1 MSIFE
6 FFSRD
11 AGRKRREYLE
21 DVVGGAIESFIP
33 PNLRPA
39 AEFVSQANPV
49 VGMGNA
55 MSESRIVFDPEQTVE
70 ARKRAALNMGTEMAI
85 ALTPAALARLGYM
98 TAPVALAETFA
109 TPAAEGAKE
118 AARGL
123 MSDVQYAARSATEGD
138 LPGIMQA
145 FTPSREPVGAVN
157 AQITGADVAN
167 TAGSGMLFRGQSPVP
182 GTEKQLERAIEEV
195 PELENVLPYLT
206 PEEAATITFRS
217 APNLE
222 AAFRATN
229 PSDLVGAA
237 VGGQGKLGWY
247 KESANALSTV
257 FGDDMRRFSTL
268 LAAMSPQTS
277 VEMNLENAVRTW
289 ANWVKAGRPKDPNE
303 ILDIMGRSV
312 LGDKGSD
319 SVLDAW
325 KNNSIRALSAAEGT
339 PGDDFRL
346 SGPKVDSFG
355 FATSGDLDRF
365 TNDAWQANLTG
376 VPQALFARSS
386 GKSLPGYSAGYLG
399 SSAAGRKA
407 AEQMS
412 NILGEEIMPS
422 EVQETAWSFGK
433 ALYEQ
438 MAEGMPQGG
447 PSALQI
453 YQEGLLSPERITD
466 VPDFASLLQ
475 QERYGGPLRELG
487 YGTNIDEAAR
497 AAQRIGTRDISAAGG
512 VEGAEAVARR
522 LDALYQHRQFVSE
535 TAPFRNGS
543 FSASRTNGSRSGLV
557 LPYGEPSGRLVPLSF
572 GASGKA
578 LAPTSEFSQL
588 LSKRNT
594 NAPEFYKLGAEAKN
608 RTAFVNTMKNN
619 QASRGII
626 GKSVDIYSA
635 NQYKGY
641 KLFNTSDGKA
651 GFAIAPD
658 GELASVV
665 AEKGSHGGFSDAA
678 LSAAVQN
685 GAKWLNA
692 YDTVLPGKYA
702 KFGFKP
708 VARLR
713 FDENILKNDIGEKD
727 AEEFMK
733 TLKGF
738 NNGKPDLVF
747 MVFDPNFSDTVAN
760 NVGGRFAKDYDEAM
774 KFVQQAIDRLEK

>member
-11 AGRKRREYLE
+11 AGRKRREYLD
-21 DVVGGAIESFIP
+21 DVVGGVIESFIP

-49 VGMGNA
+49 VGIGNA
-55 MSESRIVFDPEQTVE
+55 MSESRIVFDPEQTAE
-70 ARKRAALNMGTEMAI
+70 ARRRAALNMGTEMAI

-123 MSDVQYAARSATEGD
+123 ISDVQYAAKSATQGD
-138 LPGIMQA
+138 LPGVVEA
-145 FTPSREPVGAVN
+145 FTPSREPIGAAG
-157 AQITGADVAN
+157 AQITGADMAN
-167 TAGSGMLFRGQSPVP
+167 TAGANMLFRGQSPVP

-512 VEGAEAVARR
+512 IEGAEAVARR
-522 LDALYQHRQFVSE
+522 LDALYNHRQFVSQA
-535 TAPFRNGS
+535 APFRLGS
-543 FSASRTNGSRSGLV
+543 FTLARSGVAGQGLQ
-557 LPYGEPSGRLVPLSF
+557 LPYGKPGGRLVPLSF
-572 GASGKA
+572 GASGKSI
-578 LAPTSEFSQL
+578 APTSEFVDL
-588 LSKRNT
+588 MSKKDAPT
-594 NAPEFYKLGAEAKN
+594 PEFFKLGADAKN
-608 RTAFVNTMKNN
+608 RAAFVKTMENN
-619 QASRGII
+619 QSSRGPI

-635 NQYKGY
+635 NGYKGY
-641 KLFNTSDGKA
+641 QLFNTSDGKA

-658 GELASVV
+658 GELSSVV
-665 AEKGSHGGFSDAA
+665 SQKGFHRGFSDAA

-692 YDTVLPGKYA
+692 FDTVLPGKYA
-702 KFGFKP
+702 RFGFKP
-708 VARLR
+708 VARLK
-713 FDENILKNDIGEKD
+713 FDEDFARSEWGDEAVD
-727 AEEFMK
+727 TFMQQ
-733 TLKGF
+733 TSMF
-738 NNGKPDLVF
+738 NQGKPDLVF

-760 NVGGRFAKDYDEAM
+760 NVGGKIVKDYDAGI
-774 KFVQQAIDRLEK
+774 KAVQQAIDRLEK